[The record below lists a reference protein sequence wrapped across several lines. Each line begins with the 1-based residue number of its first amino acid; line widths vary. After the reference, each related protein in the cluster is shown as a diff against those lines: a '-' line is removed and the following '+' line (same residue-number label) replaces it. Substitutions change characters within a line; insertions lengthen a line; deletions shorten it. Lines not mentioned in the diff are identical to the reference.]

1 MEQPSLDR
9 YLAER
14 LAAKK
19 ARLDAQRPL
28 APELLRRL
36 ADDLRL
42 LLTFHSNAIEGNTLS
57 LRETKLVIEDGI
69 TVGGKTLREHLEATN
84 HAEAVS
90 AILELADTRTPI
102 TTDTIRWLHTLVMDK
117 ILPTAGQF
125 RSVSVVIRGAN
136 FTPPHPTE
144 IPALI
149 EQWVGWIG
157 EDGPGA
163 AYDPV
168 TRAAIAHHGF
178 EAVHPFEDGNGRVG
192 RLLLN
197 LMLLRGGYPPAIIKN
212 EWRLVYLEALD
223 RANLGRYAPI
233 VNLIGRA
240 VESGLDFYL
249 ESLEAVPRDEYRTL
263 EELSLLSGYSSGYL
277 ARLARSGKLAAIK
290 RGGRWYST
298 DAAIDHYRR
307 SRGS

>member
-1 MEQPSLDR
+1 
-9 YLAER
+9 
-14 LAAKK
+14 
-19 ARLDAQRPL
+19 
-28 APELLRRL
+28 
-36 ADDLRL
+36 
-42 LLTFHSNAIEGNTLS
+42 
-57 LRETKLVIEDGI
+57 
-69 TVGGKTLREHLEATN
+69 
-84 HAEAVS
+84 
-90 AILELADTRTPI
+90 
-102 TTDTIRWLHTLVMDK
+102 MDK

-125 RSVSVVIRGAN
+125 RSVPVVIRGAN

-149 EQWVGWIG
+149 EQWLGWISEG
-157 EDGPGA
+157 GPGA
-163 AYDPV
+163 AYDPI

-192 RLLLN
+192 RLLLS

-223 RANLGRYAPI
+223 RANLGRYTPI

-263 EELSLLSGYSSGYL
+263 EELSLISGYRADYL

-307 SRGS
+307 TRGD